1 MDQVIFILK
10 RIKMTNQGEK
20 LSTDDESVKSNIYW

>member
-10 RIKMTNQGEK
+10 RIKMTNQGGQ
-20 LSTDDESVKSNIYW
+20 LSTDDESGKSNIYW